1 MFEKFKKTT
10 ACFFCFEKVKK
21 KEAFTAN
28 VDTAEGRLK
37 IMMCANC
44 AKDFDDL
51 MKQIEEIKHEGL

>member
-1 MFEKFKKTT
+1 MFEKLKKTT
-10 ACFFCFEKVKK
+10 ACFFCFDNVKK

-37 IMMCANC
+37 IMMCPNC